1 MRVLVRS
8 TTACP
13 QSTSISLFF
22 IRSHSQVVLSIV
34 FGVAVASNVA
44 VPLVYARSAA
54 ILEPRKAFE
63 YSSSV
68 QTADYANY
76 ASVKSDNAGLAPV
89 AITTAAVVPA
99 VEHVAVKTIA
109 PLAPIAAATFSN
121 VYTPQVYAAAPAVY
135 THIPTAYAAAHH
147 SYIQSAVPQLIARSA
162 IVEPAPIV
170 ETVVEHAAPAVA
182 LLAPALALQKSQYHT
197 QDSLGQAAYG
207 HAEALQSHNAVQ
219 DAAGNKAGSYS
230 YVAPDGRLL
239 TTDYVADEN
248 GYRVATNALPIDPNH
263 ARRRRSLALAVSSV
277 PLIKEATRTDI
288 PGHSSTVRLDTYNAN
303 VLTAVH
309 TAPAYYAAPLPHAL
323 TYAAYHPAAVG
334 TYVY

>member
-1 MRVLVRS
+1 M
-8 TTACP
+8 
-13 QSTSISLFF
+13 
-22 IRSHSQVVLSIV
+22 
-34 FGVAVASNVA
+34 ASNVA
-44 VPLVYARSAA
+44 VPLVYARSAT

-89 AITTAAVVPA
+89 AISTAAVVPAA
-99 VEHVAVKTIA
+99 VEHVAVKTVA
-109 PLAPIAAATFSN
+109 PLAPIAATTIN
-121 VYTPQVYAAAPAVY
+121 HVYTPQVYAAAPALYTHTPTVY
-135 THIPTAYAAAHH
+135 TTAHH
-147 SYIQSAVPQLIARSA
+147 SYIQPQLIARSA

-182 LLAPALALQKSQYHT
+182 LLQPAVALEKSQYHT

-248 GYRVATNALPIDPNH
+248 GYRVATNALPIDANH

-277 PLIKEATRTDI
+277 PLVKEATRTDI

-303 VLTAVH
+303 VLTAVN

-323 TYAAYHPAAVG
+323 TYTAYHPAAVS